1 MIPLENTQLELRSA
15 YQLLDKNSKDDNTDG
30 IFHAIWKLKLPNKV
44 AFFVWRLM
52 RDRLPTK
59 LNLTRRNI
67 DINDTLCPFC
77 TEKEEDAGHLFFSC
91 HQIRQIWW
99 ESLSWINMVGPF
111 SQHPRQNFMQH
122 SFYNTHLGIKS
133 QRWLI
138 WGVALTWSIWNH
150 RNRIVFSNDSPNTSK
165 IMDDAIFLCW
175 SWLRNLE
182 KGFDNPFHQWSSH
195 IREGF
200 CN

>member
-1 MIPLENTQLELRSA
+1 MITRR
-15 YQLLDKNSKDDNTDG
+15 
-30 IFHAIWKLKLPNKV
+30 IFHAIWKLKIPNKV

-67 DINDTLCPFC
+67 DINDTLSPFC

-91 HQIRQIWW
+91 HRIRQIWW

-122 SFYNTHLGIKS
+122 SFCNTHLGIKS

-138 WGVALTWSIWNH
+138 WWVALTWSIWNH

-165 IMDDAIFLCW
+165 ILDDAIFFCW
-175 SWLRNLE
+175 SWLRNQE
-182 KGFDNPFHQWSSH
+182 KGFDYPFHQWSSH